1 MHFSGKI
8 QGWLLLGTG
17 GEYTERKN
25 GTYLAA
31 GSAGVGRSLRDQ
43 GCDELYKV

>member
-1 MHFSGKI
+1 MNT
-8 QGWLLLGTG
+8 QNV
-17 GEYTERKN
+17 KN
-25 GTYLAA
+25 GACLAA